1 MFNLSHLLSCV
12 PWFWLEWFNQSLQPC
27 LSVWLKN
34 PLLSCFLSPVH
45 TASFWSK
52 DFFFLQQIWW
62 SKPLGCRTAECV
74 FHYFNLSH
82 DSVLV
87 FHNCKGVLWRGS
99 STSAVT
105 KLILLK
111 STEFYWKLPLFAN
124 ASRPIKLMHFS
135 CKCCSFLIYIA
146 Y

>member
-1 MFNLSHLLSCV
+1 MCHNSSLNWFNL
-12 PWFWLEWFNQSLQPC
+12 SLQPC

-52 DFFFLQQIWW
+52 GFFFLQQIWW
-62 SKPLGCRTAECV
+62 SKPLGCLTAECV

-87 FHNCKGVLWRGS
+87 FHNCKGILWRGS
-99 STSAVT
+99 STCAVT
-105 KLILLK
+105 KSILLK
-111 STEFYWKLPLFAN
+111 TSPL
-124 ASRPIKLMHFS
+124 
-135 CKCCSFLIYIA
+135 CKCFSSYKSDAFLMWVLQVSYIFLIS
-146 Y
+146 